1 MSKKLTMKTYT
12 YNATDD
18 DLTNIIND
26 SDIAQINQHDSVL
39 IQLFS
44 GQSSDKIKRVLKY
57 LKKKFSHATII
68 TSSTDGE
75 INQYEVLTLS
85 TVISISTFSKTTLKS
100 TYVKECDSFQT
111 GVKLAKNLITEKTKL
126 IIAFADGL
134 LCNGE
139 EFLNGIYSVNPDII
153 VAGGLSGDNSK
164 FINCYVGEDDKL
176 YDNGAVGVAFD
187 SDELIVNSL
196 YNFGWKAI
204 GLKHTITKAKANRLY
219 TINDISAV
227 EFYKKYLGDEITEE
241 LPSTGIEF
249 PLIIDKNG
257 FKKARAV
264 TAKHDDGSLSFAGN
278 ISNGDSVYLGV
289 GEVDS
294 ILSNHLETL
303 DNTPVESFF
312 IYSCMARRRFIPELI
327 SKEIIPFSNSA
338 STSGFF
344 TYGEFYTDKK
354 PQLLNQTLTAVALSE
369 SDTTM
374 KQIKNKAK
382 KPIKE
387 NRTFQ
392 ALTNIINATSKE
404 LNKQTVLQEKISNE
418 LTAKTNTLN
427 LIQEIAN
434 IGSWELDLKTMQ
446 MTWSDISCKMFN
458 IEKNSPPTYTE
469 FLEMVLPED
478 RVRLL
483 KVKDSLNNED
493 IQSIE
498 IRAKRNDGK
507 VLTLVESGKLVFDNN
522 KPIKIVGTTLDITE
536 IKIQNHILMQQSKSA
551 QMGEMI
557 NMIAHQWRQ
566 PLNAISAVAIKL
578 NMLSEMDLITKDEIK
593 KTTDFIE
600 DMTQKM
606 SQTINDFMDFT
617 KPTNTKELV
626 DFDTLLDNIFNII
639 GTQLANHNIDVE
651 INIEPKI
658 SLYTY
663 KKELEHVI
671 INILTNTRDALMESI
686 QEHKKIKI
694 KISSLHSLCIIEIS
708 DNAGGIKEDIIDRI
722 FDPYF
727 TTKETNKGTGLGLY
741 MSRKI
746 VQEHLRGDIY
756 AGNINDGAKFI
767 IKVETYSE

>member
-1 MSKKLTMKTYT
+1 
-12 YNATDD
+12 
-18 DLTNIIND
+18 
-26 SDIAQINQHDSVL
+26 
-39 IQLFS
+39 
-44 GQSSDKIKRVLKY
+44 
-57 LKKKFSHATII
+57 
-68 TSSTDGE
+68 
-75 INQYEVLTLS
+75 
-85 TVISISTFSKTTLKS
+85 
-100 TYVKECDSFQT
+100 
-111 GVKLAKNLITEKTKL
+111 
-126 IIAFADGL
+126 
-134 LCNGE
+134 
-139 EFLNGIYSVNPDII
+139 
-153 VAGGLSGDNSK
+153 
-164 FINCYVGEDDKL
+164 
-176 YDNGAVGVAFD
+176 
-187 SDELIVNSL
+187 
-196 YNFGWKAI
+196 
-204 GLKHTITKAKANRLY
+204 
-219 TINDISAV
+219 
-227 EFYKKYLGDEITEE
+227 
-241 LPSTGIEF
+241 
-249 PLIIDKNG
+249 
-257 FKKARAV
+257 
-264 TAKHDDGSLSFAGN
+264 
-278 ISNGDSVYLGV
+278 
-289 GEVDS
+289 
-294 ILSNHLETL
+294 
-303 DNTPVESFF
+303 
-312 IYSCMARRRFIPELI
+312 MARRRFIPELI

-557 NMIAHQWRQ
+557 SMIAHQWRQ